1 MKYENGVHFNLPEA
15 HYFGSETV
23 AWLNR
28 SKIVKVDQLTAEEMM
43 DCDYSMSSSTALRVG
58 SAVHQRW
65 LEDKTEYVVIE
76 NIRNK
81 EGQTLKKKCLEDGV
95 DYLSSTEL
103 RQVDG
108 LVSGLE
114 ASKKCSDIKKNFLGS
129 EITIL
134 DPDYNGIPVKIRL
147 DAFSKDGY
155 IIDLKTTSADITVES
170 LRETFEKFS
179 YKYQVVMYFDV
190 AKKFAKELGV
200 DEVKGFKFIFV
211 SKNSNKAAVVT
222 VDKMDFEPIRGEI
235 REKCER
241 VAKKLQDFREGMEPE
256 EITLELFEVPKYLK
270 EKDGYLVLDT
280 DSHPGLSKL

>member
-1 MKYENGVHFNLPEA
+1 MKYTNGVHFNLPEA
-15 HYFGSETV
+15 HYFGPETV
-23 AWLNR
+23 KWLNR
-28 SKIVKVDQLTAEEMM
+28 SKIVKIDQLTAEELM
-43 DCDYSMSSSTALRVG
+43 DTDYSMSSSTALRVG

-103 RQVDG
+103 NQVNG

-114 ASKKCSDIKKNFLGS
+114 ASKNCSEIKKNFLGA

-134 DPDYNGIPVKIRL
+134 DPDYHGIPVKIRL
-147 DAFSKDGY
+147 DGFSKDGY

-170 LRETFEKFS
+170 LRETFEKFA

-200 DEVKGFKFIFV
+200 DEVKGFKFVFV

-222 VDKMDFEPIRGEI
+222 VDKMDFGPIRGEI
-235 REKCER
+235 KEKCER
-241 VAKKLQDFREGMEPE
+241 VAEKLADYHAGKDPE
-256 EITLELFEVPKYLK
+256 EITLELFETPKYLK
-270 EKDGYLVLDT
+270 EENGFLVLDV
-280 DSHPGLSKL
+280 DPQALSKL